1 MRISRRLV
9 TTVATAFL
17 LTVATLDDA
26 YADRGDVLARYV
38 IVAHDPVDDK
48 TTTLARVIMEGT
60 DVTCPPFQRLDPNG
74 SVSGALNSTTR
85 INPDDEA
92 YPVTVCE
99 AVVPA
104 GSSASVDGL
113 ALPTLVA
120 EPEHIVIIGDSGCDG
135 GTWQDCQTAWPF
147 PGIADHAA
155 ARDPDLV
162 IHVGDW
168 NYRGTPS
175 SKVDGESTYDSC
187 LPRPGRPWVN
197 TTSGDTWQTW
207 WQDVFLPAASLMNAA
222 PWVVLRGNHELCS
235 RAGRGWFY
243 FLDPHSVLLDPYR
256 ALPVCNALTVQTDAY
271 ALDIGHIRLVV
282 VDSANACDDADYEDA
297 ASLAYQVR
305 IYAQQ
310 FDRVAALARD
320 SAKPVWL
327 LVHHPLWSATHYSG
341 EPGIVSLNATLQRAL
356 KQSMASSLP
365 PSVALVLS
373 GHVHEFQAITFD
385 SERPPQL
392 IVGNS
397 GVALDTNLLETP
409 YSVQVD
415 GEPAEGLALSAN
427 NGPDSFGYL
436 DVTLTSDGAMRG
448 DMYSFEP
455 DGRATGRVVAVC
467 SLPVGW
473 NGLCRLGP

>member
-1 MRISRRLV
+1 MRSRRNLFSALV
-9 TTVATAFL
+9 AAILLLVATVQPGHAE
-17 LTVATLDDA
+17 
-26 YADRGDVLARYV
+26 YGDVLARYV
-38 IVAHDPVDDK
+38 IVAHDPIADK
-48 TTTLARVIMEGT
+48 TTTLARAIMEGT
-60 DVTCPPFQRLDPNG
+60 DVACPAFHQLDSDG
-74 SVSGALNSTTR
+74 VALGALNSTTR
-85 INPDDEA
+85 INPDEEA
-92 YPVTVCE
+92 FPVTVCE

-104 GSSASVDGL
+104 GARASVGGL
-113 ALPTLVA
+113 PLPTLIA
-120 EPEHIVIIGDSGCDG
+120 EPEHLVIIGDSGCFG
-135 GTWQDCQTAWPF
+135 GDAQDCQKAWPF
-147 PGIADHAA
+147 PGIASHAA
-155 ARDPDLV
+155 ERKPDLV

-175 SKVDGESTYDSC
+175 TKVDGEATYNSC

-207 WQDVFLPAASLMNAA
+207 WQDVFQPAATLMITA

-243 FLDPHSVLLDPYR
+243 LLDPHSVLLDPYR
-256 ALPVCNALTVQTDAY
+256 ALPVCNALTVRTEAY

-282 VDSANACDDADYEDA
+282 MDSANACDDADFEDV
-297 ASLAYQVR
+297 ASLAYQAR
-305 IYAQQ
+305 YYARQ
-310 FDRVAALARD
+310 FDHVAALARG

-327 LVHHPLWSATHYSG
+327 LVHHPVWSATHYTS

-356 KQSMASSLP
+356 KQSLASSLP
-365 PSVALVLS
+365 PSVSLVLS

-385 SERPPQL
+385 HDRPPQL

-397 GVALDTNLLETP
+397 GVALDSNLLDNP
-409 YSVQVD
+409 YSVEVD
-415 GEPAEGLALSAN
+415 GEPATGLALSART
-427 NGPDSFGYL
+427 GADSFGYL
-436 DVTLTSDGAMRG
+436 DVTLAANGVMTGKLHG
-448 DMYSFEP
+448 FQP